1 MQEAIEKE
9 EEEEEGGEVQRLH
22 VKLAS
27 FGFFPYLDAFDLGNF
42 GQRVDGDLHISQQ
55 FEWNKAADSPSPSII
70 RLATEMALTPKV
82 RINDRQS
89 EM

>member
-1 MQEAIEKE
+1 MQEAREKE

-27 FGFFPYLDAFDLGNF
+27 FRFFPYLDCFDLGHF

-55 FEWNKAADSPSPSII
+55 LK
-70 RLATEMALTPKV
+70 
-82 RINDRQS
+82 
-89 EM
+89 